1 MSAHF
6 GRYLRSA
13 VLGVALLLAAP
24 RVNAER
30 LALKIYTNADGLAD
44 NSLFRIRP
52 DSRGFLWFCTGGG
65 LSRFDGRQFVSFGRE
80 YGLPYG
86 CLDLIETRDGDYWL
100 GTDDGVRRLK
110 PPDRSTRVPSARFEV
125 YRPDGDPL
133 THKINALKEDPDGSL
148 WCGTG
153 NGLYKLRP
161 RGGLW
166 VFEGVDIGAPKGA
179 GRQSEITS
187 FCGMTA
193 ATCGSAASA
202 AFIGCGPMAEWN
214 ATRPSTACL
223 MVTSC
228 HFSWIA
234 GGCYGPGPGEASA
247 GSSRIP
253 IPPAASSSGSTPPKT
268 AFPAILCRGCR
279 NPVTARSG

>member
-1 MSAHF
+1 
-6 GRYLRSA
+6 
-13 VLGVALLLAAP
+13 
-24 RVNAER
+24 
-30 LALKIYTNADGLAD
+30 
-44 NSLFRIRP
+44 
-52 DSRGFLWFCTGGG
+52 
-65 LSRFDGRQFVSFGRE
+65 
-80 YGLPYG
+80 
-86 CLDLIETRDGDYWL
+86 
-100 GTDDGVRRLK
+100 
-110 PPDRSTRVPSARFEV
+110 
-125 YRPDGDPL
+125 DGDPL

-148 WCGTG
+148 GAAQAIASTSCGREEG
-153 NGLYKLRP
+153 CGFSRGLISEP
-161 RGGLW
+161 RK
-166 VFEGVDIGAPKGA
+166 EPA
-179 GRQSEITS
+179 GSRKSHP

-202 AFIGCGPMAEWN
+202 AFIGFGPMAEWN

-268 AFPAILCRGCR
+268 AFPAIL
-279 NPVTARSG
+279 